1 MLQMSPQVLSRVA
14 EYFKILSETS
24 RLQILC
30 SLKSGSK
37 NVSEIMEIT
46 QLGQANVS
54 KHLKVLTQ
62 AGMVERQPQ
71 GVSVFYE
78 IADSTIFEL
87 CNLVCDR
94 LIEHLQIDSKELMQ
108 LEVLKTSISN
118 K

>member
-1 MLQMSPQVLSRVA
+1 MSQISPQVLSRVA

-37 NVSEIMEIT
+37 NVSEIMEVT

-71 GVSVFYE
+71 GVSVFYQ
-78 IADSTIFEL
+78 IGDPTIFEL
-87 CNLVCDR
+87 CDLVCDR
-94 LIEHLQIDSKELMQ
+94 LVEQLQTDSEEIKQ
-108 LEVLKTSISN
+108 LKAFKASQ
-118 K
+118 

>member
-1 MLQMSPQVLSRVA
+1 MSQISPQVLSRVA

-37 NVSEIMEIT
+37 NVSEIMEVT

-62 AGMVERQPQ
+62 AGMVERQPE
-71 GVSVFYE
+71 GVSVFYQ
-78 IADSTIFEL
+78 ISDPTIFEL
-87 CNLVCDR
+87 CDLVCDR
-94 LIEHLQIDSKELMQ
+94 LVEQLQTDSEGIRQ
-108 LEVLKTSISN
+108 LKAFQSN
-118 K
+118 T

>member
-1 MLQMSPQVLSRVA
+1 MTQISSQVLSRVA

-37 NVSEIMEIT
+37 NVGEIMEIT

-62 AGMVERQPQ
+62 AGMVVRQPQ
-71 GVSVFYE
+71 GVNVFYQ
-78 IADSTIFEL
+78 IDDPTIFEL

-94 LIEHLQIDSKELMQ
+94 LVEQ
-108 LEVLKTSISN
+108 LETDSEQLKQLQAFKIDRD
-118 K
+118 

>member
-1 MLQMSPQVLSRVA
+1 MTQISPQVLSRVA

-62 AGMVERQPQ
+62 AGMVVRQPQ
-71 GVSVFYE
+71 GVSVFYQ
-78 IADSTIFEL
+78 IDDLTIFEL
-87 CNLVCDR
+87 CDLVCDR
-94 LIEHLQIDSKELMQ
+94 LIEQLQTDSEKAKQ
-108 LEVLKTSISN
+108 LQAFRKD
-118 K
+118 

>member
-1 MLQMSPQVLSRVA
+1 MSQISPQVLSRVA

-37 NVSEIMEIT
+37 NVSEIMEVT

-71 GVSVFYE
+71 GVSVFYQ
-78 IADSTIFEL
+78 ISDPTIFEL
-87 CNLVCDR
+87 CYLVCDR
-94 LIEHLQIDSKELMQ
+94 LVEQLQTDSEEIKQ
-108 LEVLKTSISN
+108 LKAFQSN
-118 K
+118 T

>member
-1 MLQMSPQVLSRVA
+1 MTQISPQVLSRVA

-37 NVSEIMEIT
+37 NVSEVMEIT

-62 AGMVERQPQ
+62 AGMVVRQPQ
-71 GVSVFYE
+71 GVSVFYQ
-78 IADSTIFEL
+78 IDDPTIFEL
-87 CNLVCDR
+87 CDLVCDR
-94 LIEHLQIDSKELMQ
+94 LVEQ
-108 LEVLKTSISN
+108 LETDSEQLKQLQALKMEQN
-118 K
+118 

>member
-1 MLQMSPQVLSRVA
+1 MTQISPQVLSRVA
-14 EYFKILSETS
+14 DYFKILSETS

-37 NVSEIMEIT
+37 NVTEIMEVT
-46 QLGQANVS
+46 KLGQANVS

-62 AGMVERQPQ
+62 AGMVKRKPQ

-78 IADSTIFEL
+78 IVDPTIFEL
-87 CNLVCDR
+87 CDLVCDR
-94 LIEHLQIDSKELMQ
+94 LLEQLQTNSEAIGQ
-108 LEVLKTSISN
+108 IKTF

>member
-1 MLQMSPQVLSRVA
+1 MLQISPQVLSRVA

-37 NVSEIMEIT
+37 NVSEIMEVT

-62 AGMVERQPQ
+62 AGMVTRQPQ
-71 GVSVFYE
+71 GISVFYQ
-78 IADSTIFEL
+78 ISDPTIFEL
-87 CNLVCDR
+87 CDLVCDR
-94 LIEHLQIDSKELMQ
+94 LVEQLQTDSKELAQ
-108 LEVLKTSISN
+108 FKAFQS

>member
-1 MLQMSPQVLSRVA
+1 MTQSPQILSRVA

-30 SLKSGSK
+30 SLKSGTK
-37 NVSEIMEIT
+37 NVTEIMEIT

-71 GVSVFYE
+71 GVSVFYQ
-78 IADSTIFEL
+78 IVDPTIFEL
-87 CNLVCDR
+87 CDLVCDR
-94 LIEHLQIDSKELMQ
+94 FVKQLQIDSEELTR
-108 LEVLKTSISN
+108 LKAFRIN
-118 K
+118 RF

>member
-1 MLQMSPQVLSRVA
+1 MSPISAQVLSRIA
-14 EYFKILSETS
+14 NYFKILSEIS

-37 NVSEIMEIT
+37 NVTEIMELT

-62 AGMVERQPQ
+62 AGMVVRQPQ
-71 GVSVFYE
+71 GVSVFYQ
-78 IADSTIFEL
+78 IADPTIFEL

-94 LIEHLQIDSKELMQ
+94 LAIQLQSQSEELT
-108 LEVLKTSISN
+108 ELKAFKSDY
-118 K
+118 

>member
-1 MLQMSPQVLSRVA
+1 MSQISPQVLSRVA

-37 NVSEIMEIT
+37 NVSEIMEVT

-71 GVSVFYE
+71 GVSVFYQ
-78 IADSTIFEL
+78 ISDLTIFEL
-87 CNLVCDR
+87 CYLVCDR
-94 LIEHLQIDSKELMQ
+94 LVEQLQTDSEKIKQ
-108 LEVLKTSISN
+108 LKAFQASQ
-118 K
+118 

>member
-1 MLQMSPQVLSRVA
+1 MTQISPQVLFRVA

-37 NVSEIMEIT
+37 NVSEIMKVT
-46 QLGQANVS
+46 KLGQANVS

-62 AGMVERQPQ
+62 AGMVERKPE

-78 IADSTIFEL
+78 IADPTIFAL
-87 CNLVCDR
+87 CDLVCDR
-94 LIEHLQIDSKELMQ
+94 LVEQLHAESEQLQEFRAFKLDSKL
-108 LEVLKTSISN
+108 
-118 K
+118 

>member
-1 MLQMSPQVLSRVA
+1 MSQISPQVLFRVA

-30 SLKSGSK
+30 SLKSGGK
-37 NVSEIMEIT
+37 NVSEIMEVT

-71 GVSVFYE
+71 GVSVFYQ
-78 IADSTIFEL
+78 ISDPTIFEL

-94 LIEHLQIDSKELMQ
+94 LVEQLQTDSEEIAQ
-108 LEVLKTSISN
+108 LKALKSDN
-118 K
+118 

>member
-1 MLQMSPQVLSRVA
+1 MSQISPQVLSRVA
-14 EYFKILSETS
+14 QYFKILSETS

-62 AGMVERQPQ
+62 AGMVVRQPK

-87 CNLVCDR
+87 CDLVCDR
-94 LIEHLQIDSKELMQ
+94 LVEQLQTDSEQ
-108 LEVLKTSISN
+108 LRQFQAFKFDN
-118 K
+118 

>member
-1 MLQMSPQVLSRVA
+1 MPSISPQILARVA

-54 KHLKVLTQ
+54 KHLKILTQ
-62 AGMVERQPQ
+62 AGMVERQPK
-71 GVSVFYE
+71 GVSVFYQ
-78 IADSTIFEL
+78 INDPTIFAL
-87 CNLVCDR
+87 CDLVCDR
-94 LIEHLQIDSKELMQ
+94 LAEQLQIDSESLKQLKAIKLDEL
-108 LEVLKTSISN
+108 
-118 K
+118 

>member
-1 MLQMSPQVLSRVA
+1 MPQISFQVLSRVA

-30 SLKSGSK
+30 SLKTGSK
-37 NVSEIMEIT
+37 NVSEIMKVT
-46 QLGQANVS
+46 KLGQANVS

-71 GVSVFYE
+71 GVSVFYQ
-78 IADSTIFEL
+78 ISDPTIFEL

-94 LIEHLQIDSKELMQ
+94 LVEQ
-108 LEVLKTSISN
+108 LEADSEEIEQLKAFSN
-118 K
+118 

>member
-1 MLQMSPQVLSRVA
+1 MTQISPEVLSRVA

-37 NVSEIMEIT
+37 NVSEIIEIT

-54 KHLKVLTQ
+54 SHLKVLTQ
-62 AGMVERQPQ
+62 AGMIVRQPQ
-71 GVSVFYE
+71 GVSVFYQ
-78 IADSTIFEL
+78 IDDPTIFEL
-87 CNLVCDR
+87 CDLVCDR
-94 LIEHLQIDSKELMQ
+94 LIEKLQTDSEEVKQ
-108 LEVLKTSISN
+108 LKAF